1 MIDGLFYFVGS
12 ILYALSVNIFTA
24 PNNIAPGGLTGV
36 ATLLKYLFHLP
47 IGTVMLVMNIPLL
60 IAAWRHLGLGFTV
73 RTTIATAMV
82 SIIIDLTA
90 PYIPPF
96 QGDILL
102 TVLSGGFLSGV
113 GLGLIYMRGGTTGGS
128 EIAARLLELKFRHI
142 PIGQLILI
150 VDATVVIASAF
161 VYHNVESALY
171 AVICIL
177 VSSVLMDTL
186 IYGRRKGKMLLI
198 VSKKEK
204 EIADDILHSLD
215 RGVTMLK
222 AVGAYT
228 GEDKHVLLC
237 AVRPSEVYVLRT
249 LVYDRDPQAFIMVTT
264 TDEVLGEGFKLP

>member
-1 MIDGLFYFVGS
+1 
-12 ILYALSVNIFTA
+12 
-24 PNNIAPGGLTGV
+24 
-36 ATLLKYLFHLP
+36 
-47 IGTVMLVMNIPLL
+47 
-60 IAAWRHLGLGFTV
+60 
-73 RTTIATAMV
+73 
-82 SIIIDLTA
+82 
-90 PYIPPF
+90 
-96 QGDILL
+96 
-102 TVLSGGFLSGV
+102 
-113 GLGLIYMRGGTTGGS
+113 MRGGTTGGS

-150 VDATVVIASAF
+150 VDATVVIASAV

-177 VSSVLMDTL
+177 VSSALMDTL

-228 GEDKHVLLC
+228 GDDKHVLLC